1 MNDWLH
7 NLSVPWL
14 TLVVCGVVGLGTGL
28 IYSTVMTLATGERA
42 RWFKGFSPG
51 LLSPLAIISGLLTAF
66 VASQVWSDMDRANA
80 AVQREA
86 SALRAAVLLTEA
98 LPAEPRAQLRE
109 LVARHIKDAVAQ
121 EWPAMA
127 EHHVSLRM
135 TTPPLAAALQ
145 ATLAVTPA
153 GDGQQVA
160 QRELVGALHDALDAR
175 RQRIILS
182 GSGVNWVK
190 WIGLLLEA
198 AVTLFAIA
206 FVHCDHRKTAALA
219 MGTFATAAA
228 VVVVLILSHDRPFTG
243 QLAVQPDV
251 LLEVM
256 PESR

>member
-14 TLVVCGVVGLGTGL
+14 TLVVFGVAGLGTGL
-28 IYSTVMTLATGERA
+28 IRLAVMALATGERA

-51 LLSPLAIISGLLTAF
+51 LLSPLAIMFGLLTAF
-66 VASQVWSDMDRANA
+66 VASQVWNDMDRANA

-86 SALRAAVLLTEA
+86 SALRAAVLLTDA
-98 LPAEPRAQLRE
+98 LPDEPRARLHE
-109 LVARHIKDAVAQ
+109 LIARHIQDAVAQ

-127 EHHVSLRM
+127 GHHVSLRM

-145 ATLAVTPA
+145 ATLALPPA

-160 QRELVGALHDALDAR
+160 QRELVGALNDALDAR

-190 WIGLLLEA
+190 WLGLLLEA
-198 AVTLFAIA
+198 TVTLLAIA
-206 FVHCDHRKTAALA
+206 FVHCDNRKTAALA
-219 MGTFATAAA
+219 MGAFATAAA
-228 VVVVLILSHDRPFTG
+228 VAVVLILSHDRPFTR

-256 PESR
+256 PEAR